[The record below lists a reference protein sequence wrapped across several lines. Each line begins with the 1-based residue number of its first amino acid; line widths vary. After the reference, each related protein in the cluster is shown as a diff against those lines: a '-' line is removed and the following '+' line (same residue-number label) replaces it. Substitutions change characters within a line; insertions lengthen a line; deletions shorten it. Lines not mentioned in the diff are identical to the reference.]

1 MKVSNFGKVQLKASC
16 CQVTISWLFQIKV
29 LMLFVSVMRK
39 QELLKTQ
46 KVSKKR
52 FIRLEA
58 ATTWKLSQT
67 NISCLLANTTTTD
80 RFASK
85 NNTKHRSSPK
95 KMKLSK
101 AEIPPNSRTSIR
113 SNYMISLLESSFW
126 FRVYIVVP
134 HLQRS
139 LTWSACSHLHIS
151 FSKFI

>member
-1 MKVSNFGKVQLKASC
+1 MRVSNFGKVQLKASC
-16 CQVTISWLFQIKV
+16 CQVTISWLFLTKV
-29 LMLFVSVMRK
+29 LMLFVSVMK
-39 QELLKTQ
+39 KPELLKTQ
-46 KVSKKR
+46 KVSKER

-67 NISCLLANTTTTD
+67 NISCLLVNTTITD

-85 NNTKHRSSPK
+85 NSTKHHSSPK
-95 KMKLSK
+95 KIKLSK
-101 AEIPPNSRTSIR
+101 AEMPPNSRTFIR

-126 FRVYIVVP
+126 SKVYIVAP